1 MAHSPAFPLS
11 LPPGV
16 WQGRAWAAAQQ
27 RVQPTG
33 HAALDAELPGGGWP
47 CGALSELL
55 LPPHAACEW
64 TLLLPALACLLRQDG
79 TGRAV
84 LVAPPQEPFGAA
96 LHDAGVAVQR
106 LCCIQPP
113 ACDPGDG
120 AAAWACEQAL
130 RCRDVCAVLAWLPQA
145 RAATLRRLQLAAE
158 ESATPLVLL
167 RPDSLVRQ
175 PSPAVLRLALAALP
189 GGVDVRILKRRGPP
203 LAASISID
211 LPGLMLAAR
220 ADAWRQAR
228 PQPVPVALFPPPG
241 PRSGRSPVNALVR
254 PLSSRSGPA
263 GIHPGAQ

>member
-1 MAHSPAFPLS
+1 MAHSPVFPLS

-16 WQGRAWAAAQQ
+16 WQGRAWAATQQ

-145 RAATLRRLQLAAE
+145 RVATLRRLQLAA
-158 ESATPLVLL
+158 AQHQALL
-167 RPDSLVRQ
+167 WVCRPAAQ
-175 PSPAVLRLALAALP
+175 AAQASPAPLRLALRHQGEQLQ
-189 GGVDVRILKRRGPP
+189 VQVLKRRGPP
-203 LAASISID
+203 LD
-211 LPGLMLAAR
+211 VPVLLPARSPALAA
-220 ADAWRQAR
+220 ALQAQAR
-228 PQPVPVALFPPPG
+228 RRGRMQAEARATEDVRHALA
-241 PRSGRSPVNALVR
+241 RLA
-254 PLSSRSGPA
+254 PA
-263 GIHPGAQ
+263 P